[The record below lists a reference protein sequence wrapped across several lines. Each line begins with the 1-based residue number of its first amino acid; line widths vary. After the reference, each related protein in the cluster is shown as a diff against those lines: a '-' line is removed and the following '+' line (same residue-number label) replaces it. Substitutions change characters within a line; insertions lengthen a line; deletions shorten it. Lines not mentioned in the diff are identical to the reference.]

1 MELDIFPETRM
12 LISEVVRRFKRKK
25 FFNIKPT
32 SHSKF
37 DYEERFKFTIIY
49 GFLNNLIKVSPMV
62 YDDKQEK
69 RAKLMKKANVP
80 ITNTIILLNSGI
92 IRKHAENNDES
103 DNRLRKVWVE
113 HIARTMRFERDK
125 LNLILGYG
133 ISYLNFQK

>member
-1 MELDIFPETRM
+1 
-12 LISEVVRRFKRKK
+12 
-25 FFNIKPT
+25 
-32 SHSKF
+32 
-37 DYEERFKFTIIY
+37 
-49 GFLNNLIKVSPMV
+49 MV